1 MLDNFR
7 SNMRGMATFIVVII
21 GGIFAFSGTGSLF
34 VSGTGGEAALL
45 VNDEPV
51 SALRVQQVLSTERQR
66 ILADNENLDPA
77 LLDDELIRPQVF
89 QQLIARKVLAQS
101 AAAQGLGVS
110 SKTVGELI
118 VATEGFQSNGQFDQ
132 DLFQYAIRN
141 QGYTSATF
149 VEMIKEDLLIQ
160 QFLQGLSNTN
170 FVTQAEMASLAAFTE
185 QARDYYYLSLPMQP
199 IKDAISISDQQIADY
214 YAANQAQYQTE
225 EQVTVEAIELSADQ
239 LMAEQTVTEEQV
251 QARFDQEA
259 ASVSTAVNR
268 QAAHILLSEPSAE
281 TLQEIQA
288 KLDAGED
295 FAALARQY
303 SEDFGSSDLGGDL
316 GFTSGDT
323 FPEAFETALA
333 ALEIGQVSAPVVTD
347 AGTHFVKLLDTQRQ
361 SFELAAESMRIKQ
374 DLLRESA
381 TNVLVEKLEMLKELS
396 FNSETLVEV
405 AAELGL
411 QAQVTEP
418 FSRAGGNG
426 VAAYPAVARAAFSP
440 EVLEDQ
446 YASEVLD
453 LGDDRYV
460 VIKLQE
466 FFPAR
471 QKELAEVKTAVSDT
485 LVAELAQQQLAAQ
498 GAELLAKVEAGE
510 SIESVAKSAGLD
522 WQVGQ
527 AVKRAT
533 RSVNDEVKA
542 AVFQLPV
549 PNEKPINQGF
559 YSRNGDYILASLTA
573 VTPGDASKMSAEQ
586 KASLIYTVQSVN
598 SSREVEA
605 YQKSLLADAEVVQ

>member
-77 LLDDELIRPQVF
+77 LLDDELIRPQVI

-170 FVTQAEMASLAAFTE
+170 FVTQAEMASLAEFTE

-295 FAALARQY
+295 FAALAKQY

-381 TNVLVEKLEMLKELS
+381 TNLLVEKLEMLKELS
-396 FNSETLVEV
+396 FNSETLAEV

-586 KASLIYTVQSVN
+586 KASLVYTVQSVN

>member
-77 LLDDELIRPQVF
+77 LLDDELIRPQVI
-89 QQLIARKVLAQS
+89 QRLIARKVLAQS

-295 FAALARQY
+295 FAALAKQY

-361 SFELAAESMRIKQ
+361 SFELADESMRIKQ

-381 TNVLVEKLEMLKELS
+381 TNLLVEKLEMLKELS
-396 FNSETLVEV
+396 FNSETLAEV

-426 VAAYPAVARAAFSP
+426 VAAYPAVARAAFRP

-446 YASEVLD
+446 YASDVLD

>member
-34 VSGTGGEAALL
+34 VSGSGGEAALL

-77 LLDDELIRPQVF
+77 LLDDELIRPQVI

-101 AAAQGLGVS
+101 AASQGLGVS

-170 FVTQAEMASLAAFTE
+170 FVTQAEMASLAEFTE

-295 FAALARQY
+295 FAALAKQY

-381 TNVLVEKLEMLKELS
+381 TNLLVEKLEMLKELS
-396 FNSETLVEV
+396 FNSETLAEV

-586 KASLIYTVQSVN
+586 KASLVYTVQSVN

>member
-77 LLDDELIRPQVF
+77 LLDDELIRPQVI

-295 FAALARQY
+295 FAALAKQY

-381 TNVLVEKLEMLKELS
+381 TNLLVEKLEMLKELS
-396 FNSETLVEV
+396 FNSETLAEV

-485 LVAELAQQQLAAQ
+485 LVAELAQQQLAVQ

-573 VTPGDASKMSAEQ
+573 VTPGDVSKMSAEQ

>member
-77 LLDDELIRPQVF
+77 LLDDELIRPQVI

-239 LMAEQTVTEEQV
+239 LMAEQIVTEEQV

-295 FAALARQY
+295 FAALAKQY

-361 SFELAAESMRIKQ
+361 SFELADESMRIKQ

-381 TNVLVEKLEMLKELS
+381 TNLLVEKLEMLKELS
-396 FNSETLVEV
+396 FNSETLAEV

>member
-77 LLDDELIRPQVF
+77 LLDDELIRPQVI

-295 FAALARQY
+295 FAALAKQY

-361 SFELAAESMRIKQ
+361 SFELADESMRIKQ

-381 TNVLVEKLEMLKELS
+381 TNLLVEKLEMLKELS
-396 FNSETLVEV
+396 FNSETLAEV

>member
-66 ILADNENLDPA
+66 ILADNEDLDPA
-77 LLDDELIRPQVF
+77 LLDDELIRPQVI

-110 SKTVGELI
+110 SKTVSEII

-149 VEMIKEDLLIQ
+149 VDMVKEDLLIQ

-170 FVTQAEMASLAAFTE
+170 FVTQAEIESLAAFTE
-185 QARDYYYLSLPMQP
+185 QTRDYYYLSVPVQP
-199 IKDAISISDQQIADY
+199 IKDAISITDQQVADY
-214 YAANQAQYQTE
+214 FAANQAQYQTE
-225 EQVTVEAIELSADQ
+225 EQVTVEAIELNAD
-239 LMAEQTVTEEQV
+239 LLIAEQTVTDQQI

-259 ASVSTAVNR
+259 ASISTSVNR

-281 TLQEIQA
+281 ILQEIQDR
-288 KLDAGED
+288 LDSGEE
-295 FAALARQY
+295 FAALAKQY
-303 SEDFGSSDLGGDL
+303 SEDFGSSDTGGDL

-333 ALEIGQVSAPVVTD
+333 TLEIGEVSAPVVTD
-347 AGTHFVKLLDTQRQ
+347 AGTHLIKLLDTQQQ
-361 SFELAAESMRIKQ
+361 SFDLANESGRIRQ
-374 DLLRESA
+374 DLLREAA
-381 TNVLVEKLEMLKELS
+381 TDLLVEKLEMLKELS
-396 FNSETLVEV
+396 FNSETLAEV

-411 QAQVTEP
+411 QAQISQP
-418 FSRAGGNG
+418 FSRNGGDG
-426 VAAYPAVARAAFSP
+426 VAAYPLVVRAAFSP
-440 EVLEDQ
+440 EVLEDE
-446 YASEVLD
+446 YASEVLE

-460 VIKLQE
+460 VIKLKE
-466 FFPAR
+466 FFPSR
-471 QKELAEVKTAVSDT
+471 QKELDEVIDIVSEALT
-485 LVAELAQQQLAAQ
+485 LELAQQQLATQ
-498 GAELLAKVEAGE
+498 GEELLARVEAGD
-510 SIESVAKSAGLD
+510 SVESVAKEAGLE

-527 AVKRAT
+527 SVKRAT
-533 RSVNDEVKA
+533 RSVNEEVKA
-542 AVFQLPV
+542 RVFQLSV
-549 PNEKPINQGF
+549 PREKPINQGF
-559 YSRNGDYILASLTA
+559 YAVNGDYILVSLTA

-598 SSREVEA
+598 SSRDVEA
-605 YQKSLLADAEVVQ
+605 YQQSLLADAEVVQ